1 MADWLTVISAL
12 IVVVGFLTLSW
23 FIHRL
28 GLLEENA
35 MFRPV
40 MQPSWVI
47 PSERVF
53 GVRNPFQVKFKPVK
67 NGMLQFCLNSS
78 LPCYGTMYWG
88 VDKKTIDN
96 STRLSYE
103 LSSQHNDCD
112 DDLFDDDDDDDG
124 EDNKDDAIDR
134 VTMEKLLAGSYETK
148 SVTEFFCPGKDHKF
162 TESIPEAITNN
173 DSQYPLVL
181 AVETSRID
189 VDNRRQTEKSY
200 DIVTLL
206 CVFHHQYNCLSRL
219 EMFMQY
225 IQTADGRV
233 FPLKKLFVNE
243 EEEPIYSPPE
253 TPLSQQRSTHG
264 TCIICQNLPVTR
276 ALLPCRH
283 ACVCGSCFSRLGS
296 MCPLC
301 RQVIRS
307 YFLTQEE
314 PNFVDTLDTSR
325 DMNKMSTLELI
336 RGIFSAS

>member
-67 NGMLQFCLNSS
+67 N
-78 LPCYGTMYWG
+78 
-88 VDKKTIDN
+88 
-96 STRLSYE
+96 
-103 LSSQHNDCD
+103 
-112 DDLFDDDDDDDG
+112 
-124 EDNKDDAIDR
+124 
-134 VTMEKLLAGSYETK
+134 
-148 SVTEFFCPGKDHKF
+148 GKDHKF